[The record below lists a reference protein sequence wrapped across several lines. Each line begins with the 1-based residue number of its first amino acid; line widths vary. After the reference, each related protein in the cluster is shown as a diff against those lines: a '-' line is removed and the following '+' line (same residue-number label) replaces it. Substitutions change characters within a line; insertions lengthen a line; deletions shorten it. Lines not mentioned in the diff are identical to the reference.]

1 MTPDTRTGRCH
12 PEEVIDPRRTPIPR
26 YRPFHLPAALSCAAE
41 ANKIAA
47 VQDAVVTI
55 NVEGLRGVAILLVTV
70 LVKLVF
76 FPLANKSY
84 ESMSKMKKL
93 QPEMKRLQ
101 ERYKDDKMKQQQELM
116 ALYKKEKINPVG
128 GCLPIL
134 LQMPIFFALFFAV
147 ALLNRRR
154 RGASLYA
161 SGESLLCRECT
172 QPFQANADGLC
183 GCGGRLEPFA
193 FFRWVEDE
201 AQPCE
206 A

>member
-1 MTPDTRTGRCH
+1 MWMRRSD
-12 PEEVIDPRRTPIPR
+12 EEIGEYLEREEAKRKSLL
-26 YRPFHLPAALSCAAE
+26 RPFLFALALSAGA
-41 ANKIAA
+41 
-47 VQDAVVTI
+47 TI
-55 NVEGLRGVAILLVTV
+55 LYALGYRGGWLRGG
-70 LVKLVF
+70 LVF
-76 FPLANKSY
+76 VSSP
-84 ESMSKMKKL
+84 
-93 QPEMKRLQ
+93 
-101 ERYKDDKMKQQQELM
+101 
-116 ALYKKEKINPVG
+116 G
-128 GCLPIL
+128 GLGARTL
-134 LQMPIFFALFFAV
+134 FVSAFFFALFFAV